1 MSGAKVGDAG
11 VWRLRL
17 HTWVSRSHSGICFC
31 RLNERLRP
39 SMAANRRIDPRFL
52 GAFCGLGVLKTEN
65 QVLDLQ

>member
-52 GAFCGLGVLKTEN
+52 GPAFWALFVAFCWGSY
-65 QVLDLQ
+65 